1 MMLEPMAEI
10 LTNAGVPLIGY
21 LLGAVPFAL
30 LIGSMLG
37 IDLRTEGTGNVGAG
51 NLTKLAGLPY
61 GAAAAILD
69 GLKGLVPVLVARRL
83 GFPDG
88 VAAAGGVAAVIG
100 HNWSI
105 YLRSR
110 SGRGMATSV
119 GVLAGLAPSL
129 LGWTGSWAVIGWWIG
144 GGLGGFIG
152 WSLLGPVALVAGY
165 SRAVVLTAFTLTL
178 IVFLRRAQGRAGDS
192 FEWREMAERVVW
204 DTDRRPEAMEDGGA
218 ERSVR

>member
-1 MMLEPMAEI
+1 MPEI
-10 LTNAGVPLIGY
+10 LTTAGVPLLGY

-30 LIGSMLG
+30 LIGRIVG
-37 IDLRTEGTGNVGAG
+37 VDLRTQGTGNVGAG

-61 GAAAAILD
+61 GVAAAVFD
-69 GLKGLVPVLVARRL
+69 GLKGLVPVLMARRL
-83 GFPDG
+83 GLAEG

-119 GVLAGLAPSL
+119 GVMVGLAPTL
-129 LGWTGSWAVIGWWIG
+129 LVWTGMWAVIGWWIG

-152 WSLLGPVALVAGY
+152 WSLLGPVAVVADH
-165 SRAVVLTAFTLTL
+165 SPAVVLTAFTLSL

-192 FEWREMAERVVW
+192 LEWREVLARVVW
-204 DTDRRPEAMEDGGA
+204 DTDRHPEPVEDGAA
-218 ERSVR
+218 ERPAR

>member
-1 MMLEPMAEI
+1 MMLEPMPDI
-10 LTNAGVPLIGY
+10 LTNAGAPLIGY

-30 LIGSMLG
+30 LIGRMLG

-69 GLKGLVPVLVARRL
+69 GLKGLLPVLVARRL
-83 GFPDG
+83 GLADG

-119 GVLAGLAPSL
+119 GVLVGLAPSL
-129 LGWTGSWAVIGWWIG
+129 MVWTGLWAVIGWWIG
-144 GGLGGFIG
+144 GGLGGFVG
-152 WSLLGPVALVAGY
+152 WALLGPVAVMAGY
-165 SRAVVLTAFTLTL
+165 PRPVVMTAFTLSL
-178 IVFLRRAQGRAGDS
+178 IVLLRRAQGQDGDS
-192 FEWREMAERVVW
+192 FEWRDVAERVVW
-204 DTDRRPEAMEDGGA
+204 DTDRPETLEDGRA
-218 ERSVR
+218 ERPVR